1 METEVKETTEE
12 IKVKDRGNSAFVWKF
27 LERFGVYF
35 VQFAVSIVLAR
46 ILGPERYG
54 SIAIVNVFIAFA
66 TVFVQNGLNS
76 ALIQK
81 KNLDKGEVASVF
93 YINIILATFL
103 YGCLFFAA
111 PWIADL
117 YDSSQLCT
125 VLRVLGLI
133 LLPCSITTIQTAMIE
148 KNFRFK
154 KLFFCSFAAVIL
166 SGAAGIVAAVM
177 GFGIWALVIQQMVYR
192 VCVMLALLIAQRWFP
207 KPYISWRKAKPLMRF
222 GWKILLAALIDVG
235 YKNARE
241 LIIGWKYGKED
252 LAHYDKGKRFPEML
266 VSNVN
271 GSIQSVLLPKLSVHQ
286 DDKAAVKKI
295 VKTVIKA
302 TSFFIVPMM
311 VGFALVAEP
320 VIDVL
325 LGDEWRF
332 CVPYLRWFCFAFAF
346 WPLHTANLQA
356 ITATGHSSKVLI
368 LEIIKKAMG
377 VAIIVATIWFGP
389 LVMAAGYAASS
400 IVSAVINAFPNRK
413 IIGYSIFEQVKDLL
427 PCVLCAAVMGGV
439 VFAISLLPLASIWVL
454 LLQIGVGVLVYIGL
468 AVLLKLEVAMI
479 GLNFIKGK
487 LRKGKKAGKN

>member
-1 METEVKETTEE
+1 METEVKVGNTQQNSGDV
-12 IKVKDRGNSAFVWKF
+12 KVKEKGASAFVWKF

-54 SIAIVNVFIAFA
+54 SIAIVNIFIAFA

-76 ALIQK
+76 AIIQK
-81 KNLDKGEVASVF
+81 KSLDMQEVSSVF

-103 YGCLFFAA
+103 YGCLFIGA
-111 PWIADL
+111 PFIADM
-117 YDSSQLCT
+117 YDTPQLCT

-133 LLPCSITTIQTAMIE
+133 LLPCSVTTIQTAMIE
-148 KNFRFK
+148 KTFRFK
-154 KLFFCSFAAVIL
+154 KLFFCSFTAVIL
-166 SGAAGIVAAVM
+166 SGTAGIVAAVM
-177 GFGIWALVIQQMVYR
+177 GMGVWALVIQQMVYR

-207 KPYISWRKAKPLMRF
+207 KPYISWTKAKPLMRF

-286 DDKAAVKKI
+286 DDKPAVKKI
-295 VKTVIKA
+295 VKRVIKT

-332 CVPYLRWFCFAFAF
+332 CVPYLRWFCLAYAF

-356 ITATGHSSKVLI
+356 ITATGHSNYVLI

-377 VAIIVATIWFGP
+377 IAIIFATIWFGP

-400 IVSAVINAFPNRK
+400 LVSAVINAFPNRK
-413 IIGYSIFEQVKDLL
+413 IIGYSIFEQVKDIL

-439 VFAISLLPLASIWVL
+439 VFAIGLLPLASIWIL
-454 LLQIGVGVLVYIGL
+454 LLQIGVGVLLYFGL
-468 AVLLKLEVAMI
+468 ALVLRLEIAMI
-479 GLNFIKGK
+479 GVNFIKAKLGK
-487 LRKGKKAGKN
+487 RR